1 MTSNDASLS
10 LNELNGTKDKLQ
22 WKQSNCN
29 TKAYATH
36 VLWLIEAGSDNG
48 LSPDQWQT
56 IIWTNAGMVWIGPWE
71 TNFNEIVIKVQKFS
85 LKEMIWKCCLENVVY
100 FVLAS
105 MCSIKVKFINMWNK
119 YVLSKTKQAD
129 CPFNIVFKSAS

>member
-1 MTSNDASLS
+1 
-10 LNELNGTKDKLQ
+10 
-22 WKQSNCN
+22 
-29 TKAYATH
+29 
-36 VLWLIEAGSDNG
+36 
-48 LSPDQWQT
+48 
-56 IIWTNAGMVWIGPWE
+56 MVWIGPWE

-85 LKEMIWKCCLENVVY
+85 LKEMIWKCCLENGGY